1 MRGYFN
7 LTDIL
12 NQYRNGR
19 CNEMNQAIVE
29 SKKAV
34 VAEIAQHL
42 QESQSTVIV
51 EYRGLSVKEITDL
64 RRALRAEDVEM
75 KVYKNKLAQ
84 RAATETGFEG
94 LCENLTGPNALVF
107 SKDATAPARVLSKFA
122 KDHEKLVM
130 KAGTV
135 EGKVVGLDTLTTI
148 SNLPNREGMYS
159 MLLSVLQA
167 PVRNFACVV
176 KAVAEA
182 KEGGNAEAVEA

>member
-1 MRGYFN
+1 
-7 LTDIL
+7 
-12 NQYRNGR
+12 
-19 CNEMNQAIVE
+19 MNQAIVE

-34 VAEIAQHL
+34 VAEIAQNL

-51 EYRGLSVKEITDL
+51 EYRGLSVKEITEL
-64 RRALRAEDVEM
+64 RRALRAENVEM

-84 RAATETGFEG
+84 RAAEEVGFGG
-94 LCENLTGPNALVF
+94 LVENLTGPNALVF

-122 KDHEKLVM
+122 KEHDKLVM

-148 SNLPNREGMYS
+148 SNLPGREGMYS
-159 MLLSVLQA
+159 MLLSCLQA

-176 KAVAEA
+176 KAVADAKTEA
-182 KEGGNAEAVEA
+182 

>member
-1 MRGYFN
+1 
-7 LTDIL
+7 
-12 NQYRNGR
+12 
-19 CNEMNQAIVE
+19 MNQAIVE

-42 QESQSTVIV
+42 TESQSTVIV
-51 EYRGLSVKEITDL
+51 EYRGLTVQEITEL

-122 KDHEKLVM
+122 KTHENLVM

-148 SNLPNREGMYS
+148 SNLPGRVGMYS
-159 MLLSVLQA
+159 MLLSCLQA

>member
-1 MRGYFN
+1 
-7 LTDIL
+7 
-12 NQYRNGR
+12 
-19 CNEMNQAIVE
+19 MNQAIVE

-34 VAEIAQHL
+34 VAEIANNL
-42 QESQSTVIV
+42 KEAPSTVVV
-51 EYRGLSVKEITDL
+51 EYRGLTVAEITEL

-84 RAATETGFEG
+84 RADTEVGYEG
-94 LCENLTGPNALVF
+94 LCESLTGPNALVF
-107 SKDATAPARVLSKFA
+107 GKDATAPARVLSKFA
-122 KDHEKLVM
+122 KTHEKLVV

-176 KAVAEA
+176 KAVADKQA
-182 KEGGNAEAVEA
+182 EGSETTEAVEA

>member
-1 MRGYFN
+1 
-7 LTDIL
+7 
-12 NQYRNGR
+12 
-19 CNEMNQAIVE
+19 MNQAIVE

-34 VAEIAQHL
+34 VAEIANNL
-42 QESQSTVIV
+42 KEAPSTVVV
-51 EYRGLSVKEITDL
+51 EYRGLTVAEITEL

-84 RAATETGFEG
+84 RAATEVGYEG
-94 LCENLTGPNALVF
+94 LCESLTGPNALVF
-107 SKDATAPARVLSKFA
+107 GKDATAPARVLSKFA
-122 KDHEKLVM
+122 KTHEKLVV

-176 KAVAEA
+176 KAVADKQA
-182 KEGGNAEAVEA
+182 EGSETTEAVEA

>member
-1 MRGYFN
+1 
-7 LTDIL
+7 
-12 NQYRNGR
+12 
-19 CNEMNQAIVE
+19 MNQAIVE

-51 EYRGLSVKEITDL
+51 EYRGLSVQEITEL

-122 KDHEKLVM
+122 KTHENLVV

-148 SNLPNREGMYS
+148 SNLPGREGMYS
-159 MLLSVLQA
+159 MLLSCLQA

>member
-1 MRGYFN
+1 
-7 LTDIL
+7 
-12 NQYRNGR
+12 
-19 CNEMNQAIVE
+19 MNQAIVE

-42 QESQSTVIV
+42 TESQSTVIV
-51 EYRGLSVKEITDL
+51 EYRGLTVQEITEL

-122 KDHEKLVM
+122 KTHEKLVM

-148 SNLPNREGMYS
+148 SNLPD
-159 MLLSVLQA
+159 V
-167 PVRNFACVV
+167 
-176 KAVAEA
+176 
-182 KEGGNAEAVEA
+182 